1 MRRLDDLLSS
11 DYYSY
16 EDVVEDTIN
25 ADFLFYIK
33 LKVGKKHN

>member
-16 EDVVEDTIN
+16 DDVIKDTIN

-33 LKVGKKHN
+33 LKVGGKLT